1 MSTPLPRAETAL
13 LGTDQSGPTVTAIG
27 GGAGLA
33 TTLEAVQT
41 YAGQMSAVV
50 TVADDGGSSGR
61 LTAGMNIPPP
71 GDLRKC
77 LLALAP
83 EPTMWSELF
92 AHRFDRSDVAGHSLG
107 NLMIAALAEITGDL
121 SSALR
126 ITEDLLH
133 CRGSVYPAALEPARL
148 RGLID
153 GAPVSGQVAMAR
165 TPGEISEI
173 QIEPDELVANPA
185 AVHAI
190 RDADQIVLSC
200 GSLFTSLVAA
210 MLVPGIARAINEARG
225 SLVLVLNLV
234 TQREETLGF
243 DGRDHVAALAAFGG
257 VTRPG
262 TIVAHTGPL
271 DVPDGLSPVSI
282 GPEGFAGWTVVRGDV
297 AEQGAEWPRHDPLAL
312 GRMLGRIAGE

>member
-1 MSTPLPRAETAL
+1 MSTPLPQAETAL
-13 LGTDQSGPTVTAIG
+13 LGTDQSGPTVAAIG

-61 LTAGMNIPPP
+61 LTAGMDIPPP

-92 AHRFDRSDVAGHSLG
+92 AHRFERSDVAGHSLG

-126 ITEDLLH
+126 IIEDLLH

-148 RGLID
+148 RGVID
-153 GAPVSGQVAMAR
+153 GSPVAGQAAMSR

-173 QIEPDELVANPA
+173 RIEPEGLAANPA

-190 RDADQIVLSC
+190 RDADQIVLAC
-200 GSLFTSLVAA
+200 GSLFTSLVAVT
-210 MLVPGIARAINEARG
+210 LVPGIARAINQARG

-243 DGRDHVAALAAFGG
+243 VGRDHVAALAAFGG
-257 VTRPG
+257 VTRAG

-271 DVPDGLSPVSI
+271 DLPDGLTPVSL
-282 GPEGFAGWTVVRGDV
+282 GLDGFGGWTVVQGNV

-312 GRMLGRIAGE
+312 GRLLSSIAGA